1 MEDGIQSEPQFHSV
15 LASRLPAAASRE
27 AALLGCTSVP
37 DMFYLAGCR
46 SLDGRFHL
54 LLSL

>member
-15 LASRLPAAASRE
+15 LASRLPAAASRA

-46 SLDGRFHL
+46 SLDGRFRL